1 MRVEAEQLED
11 IRGKRQKS
19 SPPKDTIQFHR
30 HQRELLHP
38 VLLVF
43 SLLWVMK
50 VKQLLHNVALKVSA
64 VVEERKL
71 MLRETI
77 KRRCATRDYSF
88 RLEN

>member
-1 MRVEAEQLED
+1 
-11 IRGKRQKS
+11 
-19 SPPKDTIQFHR
+19 
-30 HQRELLHP
+30 
-38 VLLVF
+38 
-43 SLLWVMK
+43 MK

>member
-1 MRVEAEQLED
+1 
-11 IRGKRQKS
+11 
-19 SPPKDTIQFHR
+19 
-30 HQRELLHP
+30 
-38 VLLVF
+38 
-43 SLLWVMK
+43 MK

-77 KRRCATRDYSF
+77 KRRCDTRDYSF